1 MTTIISL
8 SIFFCLQSSK
18 ADKDKSSKRKS
29 NLNRHDENLLD
40 GEFFFDILSFFMILI
55 QFFSRSDTIAAQNRR
70 LKVGVGVKKPQSPS
84 IAATSPRNKKLIH
97 SPSSGSSSSPSPVIP
112 PAGKL
117 KIPRQKKGDMD
128 RLSPRKLPSTAH
140 KSRKDDVSPS
150 SVKSSFHTETKLSV
164 DDSKFNKML
173 KSPTLEAHPRLEKR
187 TRLMGSRSLDRGPT
201 GTAETSTGVI
211 PKVTPR
217 QYIIDV
223 PVVDTSVMKD
233 DKKEKV
239 VEKQIDTNPQVVEIL
254 KYSNDSPQLNKG
266 SIICIENDDEELSSS
281 RMMQDICNNKQQR
294 TVFSHDTHISFD
306 KACESNSKPQLS
318 PGVRRKS
325 DSEHQ
330 AAISNHIV
338 SILKRKDVE
347 SSSTASSNAS
357 PVTFSPSVV
366 DTPVRSTKKQG
377 ILKKRSSL
385 DESRYSRSHSPDD
398 RSILVKHNRR
408 NSLEETHGILKQP
421 SVESKEESCHGSH
434 GILKKKESITPSGE
448 PKHVSISQA
457 VILAAAEICK
467 DIVNTGL
474 DDAPYEIRPILKQD
488 SQIHTPSNGPA
499 HPKPILKKK
508 YWSEGEELSR
518 CNYEDVAI
526 IRPILKSSRKS
537 SRDEG
542 NSDTDTESISGKR
555 SILKTDSP
563 AKRRSYGDPFET
575 NIIMQRSKSLEH
587 PDPKQLEVYASPERV
602 DIPLISVQE
611 RIKSMEQFL
620 TKPVTTT
627 AAGKLSMKVSA
638 PVHRREFKERFKT
651 HPITVDELGRYVQI
665 HFKFIL

>member
-1 MTTIISL
+1 M
-8 SIFFCLQSSK
+8 
-18 ADKDKSSKRKS
+18 
-29 NLNRHDENLLD
+29 
-40 GEFFFDILSFFMILI
+40 
-55 QFFSRSDTIAAQNRR
+55 
-70 LKVGVGVKKPQSPS
+70 GVKKPQTSPS
-84 IAATSPRNKKLIH
+84 SITTTSPRHKKLVH
-97 SPSSGSSSSPSPVIP
+97 SPSTGSSSSPSPIIP

-117 KIPRQKKGDMD
+117 KIPRQKKSDMD
-128 RLSPRKLPSTAH
+128 RLSPRKLPNATPH
-140 KSRKDDVSPS
+140 KSRKDDM
-150 SVKSSFHTETKLSV
+150 SVKSSFQAETKLSV

-187 TRLMGSRSLDRGPT
+187 TRLMGSRSLDRGS
-201 GTAETSTGVI
+201 GDTSTAVI
-211 PKVTPR
+211 PKAAPR
-217 QYIIDV
+217 QYLIDV
-223 PVVDTSVMKD
+223 PDDTNTTHENKRQ
-233 DKKEKV
+233 KV
-239 VEKQIDTNPQVVEIL
+239 IGEKQIDTNPQVVEII
-254 KYSNDSPQLNKG
+254 KYSHDSPQLNKG

-281 RMMQDICNNKQQR
+281 RMMHDISNSKQQR
-294 TVFSHDTHISFD
+294 NVFSQEAHISFD
-306 KACESNSKPQLS
+306 KAVESNFKPQLS

-325 DSEHQ
+325 DSENQ
-330 AAISNHIV
+330 ASISNHIV

-347 SSSTASSNAS
+347 SSSTASSNTS

-398 RSILVKHNRR
+398 RSILVKHTRR

-421 SVESKEESCHGSH
+421 SVESKDESCHGSH

-474 DDAPYEIRPILKQD
+474 DDAPYDIRPILKQD

-508 YWSEGEELSR
+508 SFSEGEELSR
-518 CNYEDVAI
+518 CSTDDTT

-542 NSDTDTESISGKR
+542 MSDTDTESISGKR

-563 AKRRSYGDPFET
+563 AKRRSFGDPFDS
-575 NIIMQRSKSLEH
+575 NLIMQRSKSLENPEAKPEIH
-587 PDPKQLEVYASPERV
+587 PSPERV
-602 DIPLISVQE
+602 ELPLVSVQE
-611 RIKSMEQFL
+611 RIKSMEQFMI
-620 TKPVTTT
+620 KPAKASPRTTPKST
-627 AAGKLSMKVSA
+627 

-651 HPITVDELGRYVQI
+651 HPITVDELGWYVLIFVQLLRI
-665 HFKFIL
+665 QRIF

>member
-1 MTTIISL
+1 
-8 SIFFCLQSSK
+8 
-18 ADKDKSSKRKS
+18 
-29 NLNRHDENLLD
+29 
-40 GEFFFDILSFFMILI
+40 MI
-55 QFFSRSDTIAAQNRR
+55 
-70 LKVGVGVKKPQSPS
+70 
-84 IAATSPRNKKLIH
+84 
-97 SPSSGSSSSPSPVIP
+97 
-112 PAGKL
+112 
-117 KIPRQKKGDMD
+117 
-128 RLSPRKLPSTAH
+128 
-140 KSRKDDVSPS
+140 
-150 SVKSSFHTETKLSV
+150 
-164 DDSKFNKML
+164 
-173 KSPTLEAHPRLEKR
+173 
-187 TRLMGSRSLDRGPT
+187 
-201 GTAETSTGVI
+201 
-211 PKVTPR
+211 
-217 QYIIDV
+217 
-223 PVVDTSVMKD
+223 
-233 DKKEKV
+233 
-239 VEKQIDTNPQVVEIL
+239 
-254 KYSNDSPQLNKG
+254 
-266 SIICIENDDEELSSS
+266 
-281 RMMQDICNNKQQR
+281 QDICNSKQER

-306 KACESNSKPQLS
+306 KAVESDKKPQLS
-318 PGVRRKS
+318 PGVHRRKS

-330 AAISNHIV
+330 TNMSNHIV

-366 DTPVRSTKKQG
+366 DTPVRNTKKQG

-421 SVESKEESCHGSH
+421 SVESKEDSCHGSH

-474 DDAPYEIRPILKQD
+474 DEAPYEIRPILKQD

-508 YWSEGEELSR
+508 SFSEGEELSR
-518 CNYEDVAI
+518 CHFDDTL

-542 NSDTDTESISGKR
+542 NSDTDTESLSGKR

-563 AKRRSYGDPFET
+563 SKRRSFGDPFDS
-575 NIIMQRSKSLEH
+575 NIIMQRSKSLEN
-587 PDPKQLEVYASPERV
+587 PEPKHLEIHASPERV
-602 DIPLISVQE
+602 ELPLVSVQE

-620 TKPVTTT
+620 TKPGAAVAAT
-627 AAGKLSMKVSA
+627 AKPGVKMSPKSA

-651 HPITVDELGRYVQI
+651 HPITVDDFGRYVRFFLR
-665 HFKFIL
+665 HFFLVYSDLTLKIFAC

>member
-1 MTTIISL
+1 MIT
-8 SIFFCLQSSK
+8 FHV
-18 ADKDKSSKRKS
+18 
-29 NLNRHDENLLD
+29 LNTNIP
-40 GEFFFDILSFFMILI
+40 F
-55 QFFSRSDTIAAQNRR
+55 SDTLAAQNRR
-70 LKVGVGVKKPQSPS
+70 LKAGVGVKKPPSPS
-84 IAATSPRNKKLIH
+84 IAATPSPRHKKLIH
-97 SPSSGSSSSPSPVIP
+97 SPSSGGSSSSPSPVIP

-128 RLSPRKLPSTAH
+128 RLSPRKTATSTPH

-150 SVKSSFHTETKLSV
+150 GSGVKSSYHNETKLSV

-187 TRLMGSRSLDRGPT
+187 TRLMGSRSLDRGPST
-201 GTAETSTGVI
+201 TTTTETGVI
-211 PKVTPR
+211 PKATPR

-223 PVVDTSVMKD
+223 PEAATAVTES
-233 DKKEKV
+233 KKEKV

-281 RMMQDICNNKQQR
+281 RMMQDISNSNQQR
-294 TVFSHDTHISFD
+294 SVFSHDTHISFD
-306 KACESNSKPQLS
+306 KAVESVSKPQLS

-325 DSEHQ
+325 DSEHLQ
-330 AAISNHIV
+330 ATSSLSNHIV

-366 DTPVRSTKKQG
+366 DTPVRNTKKQG

-398 RSILVKHNRR
+398 RSILVKHTRR
-408 NSLEETHGILKQP
+408 NSLEETQHGILKQP

-518 CNYEDVAI
+518 SSYDESAI

-542 NSDTDTESISGKR
+542 NSDISDTESIASGGKR

-563 AKRRSYGDPFET
+563 AKRRSFGDPFDT
-575 NIIMQRSKSLEH
+575 NIIMQRSKSLEN
-587 PDPKQLEVYASPERV
+587 PEPKQLEVHASPERV
-602 DIPLISVQE
+602 ELPLISVQE

-627 AAGKLSMKVSA
+627 AVVTNNVKSSVKVMTKSA

-651 HPITVDELGRYVQI
+651 HPITVDELGRYVET
-665 HFKFIL
+665 FFLSLLS

>member
-1 MTTIISL
+1 MKTVT
-8 SIFFCLQSSK
+8 
-18 ADKDKSSKRKS
+18 
-29 NLNRHDENLLD
+29 
-40 GEFFFDILSFFMILI
+40 
-55 QFFSRSDTIAAQNRR
+55 
-70 LKVGVGVKKPQSPS
+70 VKKPQSPS
-84 IAATSPRNKKLIH
+84 ITISPRKKLN
-97 SPSSGSSSSPSPVIP
+97 SSSSSSSPSPIIP

-128 RLSPRKLPSTAH
+128 RLSPRKLPNSQLNTSH
-140 KSRKDDVSPS
+140 KSRKDGVSPGGGD
-150 SVKSSFHTETKLSV
+150 SVKSSFQTDTKLSV

-187 TRLMGSRSLDRGPT
+187 TRLMGSRSLDRGPAT
-201 GTAETSTGVI
+201 GEGGVI
-211 PKVTPR
+211 PKAAPR

-223 PVVDTSVMKD
+223 PVDGSDVSGV
-233 DKKEKV
+233 KKEKQV
-239 VEKQIDTNPQVVEIL
+239 DTNPQVVEIL

-281 RMMQDICNNKQQR
+281 RMMQDISNSKQNR
-294 TVFSHDTHISFD
+294 AIFSHDTHISFD
-306 KACESNSKPQLS
+306 KAVESTTKPQLS

-330 AAISNHIV
+330 TTMSNHIV

-347 SSSTASSNAS
+347 SSSASSNAS

-421 SVESKEESCHGSH
+421 SVESKDESCHGSH
-434 GILKKKESITPSGE
+434 GILKKKESVTPSGE

-518 CNYEDVAI
+518 SNYEDPI

-563 AKRRSYGDPFET
+563 KRRSYGDPFET
-575 NIIMQRSKSLEH
+575 NIIMQRSKSLEN
-587 PDPKQLEVYASPERV
+587 PEPKQLEVHTSPERV
-602 DIPLISVQE
+602 ELPLISVQE

-627 AAGKLSMKVSA
+627 ASNSKMTTKVLPKSA

-651 HPITVDELGRYVQI
+651 HPITVDELGR
-665 HFKFIL
+665 